1 MDTHQFPLVGESPQG
16 ALQVG
21 LEFPDVEAEH
31 VVLERQT
38 RLISVIRGQGGKQD
52 ATMRKLFR

>member
-1 MDTHQFPLVGESPQG
+1 MDTRQFPLVAESPQG

-31 VVLERQT
+31 VIPERQT
-38 RLISVIRGQGGKQD
+38 RLISVVRGQGGKQD
-52 ATMRKLFR
+52 TAIGR